1 MLKALK
7 KYRAPYLFIM
17 PFFILFLVFQLV
29 PTIWTFYISLTNWKG
44 IGTPDFCGFDNY
56 RKMLIDDMFWESL
69 GNTVV
74 YWLTGLVFI
83 ICCALLI
90 ASLLNSRYLKSNSA
104 RAFFKTATFLPN
116 ICAAIAMG
124 LIFRMLFDE
133 NVGLVNEVVTIFGG
147 SKIPWLT
154 STTFSKIPVI
164 ILNVWRYTPWF
175 TMILLSG
182 LLNISKDYYEAAT
195 VDGAKRIDIIR
206 YIILPALVVPMTTMF
221 ILNLGFFMTAGFD
234 QVFNFTNQSVNS
246 VIDILDTYVYRI
258 GLESGQY
265 SLATAVALIKGIVG
279 VFLVL
284 VTHLVSKK
292 VTGKGVW

>member
-124 LIFRMLFDE
+124 LIFRMLFD
-133 NVGLVNEVVTIFGG
+133 
-147 SKIPWLT
+147 
-154 STTFSKIPVI
+154 
-164 ILNVWRYTPWF
+164 
-175 TMILLSG
+175 
-182 LLNISKDYYEAAT
+182 
-195 VDGAKRIDIIR
+195 
-206 YIILPALVVPMTTMF
+206 
-221 ILNLGFFMTAGFD
+221 
-234 QVFNFTNQSVNS
+234 
-246 VIDILDTYVYRI
+246 
-258 GLESGQY
+258 
-265 SLATAVALIKGIVG
+265 
-279 VFLVL
+279 
-284 VTHLVSKK
+284 
-292 VTGKGVW
+292 

>member
-133 NVGLVNEVVTIFGG
+133 NVGLVNELVTMLGG
-147 SKIPWLT
+147 SRLPWLT

-164 ILNVWRYTPWF
+164 ILNVWRYYQDCLTYPRI
-175 TMILLSG
+175 TMRQPRWTGPTGGSSSG
-182 LLNISKDYYEAAT
+182 L
-195 VDGAKRIDIIR
+195 
-206 YIILPALVVPMTTMF
+206 
-221 ILNLGFFMTAGFD
+221 
-234 QVFNFTNQSVNS
+234 
-246 VIDILDTYVYRI
+246 
-258 GLESGQY
+258 
-265 SLATAVALIKGIVG
+265 
-279 VFLVL
+279 
-284 VTHLVSKK
+284 
-292 VTGKGVW
+292 

>member
-17 PFFILFLVFQLV
+17 PFFILFQLV

-133 NVGLVNEVVTIFGG
+133 NVGLVNEVVRGQQAPLAYQHHIF
-147 SKIPWLT
+147 KDTCYYPECLEI
-154 STTFSKIPVI
+154 
-164 ILNVWRYTPWF
+164 YTMVHHDSLIG
-175 TMILLSG
+175 TAQHIQG
-182 LLNISKDYYEAAT
+182 LL
-195 VDGAKRIDIIR
+195 
-206 YIILPALVVPMTTMF
+206 
-221 ILNLGFFMTAGFD
+221 
-234 QVFNFTNQSVNS
+234 
-246 VIDILDTYVYRI
+246 
-258 GLESGQY
+258 
-265 SLATAVALIKGIVG
+265 
-279 VFLVL
+279 
-284 VTHLVSKK
+284 
-292 VTGKGVW
+292 

>member
-1 MLKALK
+1 MLQTLK
-7 KYRAPYLFIM
+7 KYRAPYLFIL
-17 PFFILFLVFQLV
+17 PFFILFFIFQLI
-29 PTIWTFYISLTNWKG
+29 PTIWTIYISLTDWKG
-44 IGTPDFCGFDNY
+44 IGSPKFCGFGNYKKMMVDN
-56 RKMLIDDMFWESL
+56 MFWESL

-74 YWLTGLVFI
+74 YWISGLILI

-90 ASLLNSRYLKSNSA
+90 ACLLNSRFLNKDSA

-133 NVGLVNEVVTIFGG
+133 NVGLVNEMIAMIGG
-147 SKIPWLT
+147 AKIPWLT

-195 VDGAKRIDIIR
+195 VDGANSAQQFWFITLPSLKNILFFCSVTLTVDMWKLFNES
-206 YIILPALVVPMTTMF
+206 YILPGPGTSNSSLFQYMYES
-221 ILNLGFFMTAGFD
+221 GFN
-234 QVFNFTNQSVNS
+234 VFNMGYASAIGVVLILILMVIS
-246 VIDILDTYVYRI
+246 VI
-258 GLESGQY
+258 QF
-265 SLATAVALIKGIVG
+265 AVRRRQGEL
-279 VFLVL
+279 
-284 VTHLVSKK
+284 
-292 VTGKGVW
+292 